1 MFKTL
6 VYTHNI
12 NGDMMNKT
20 ASYLSNLYKN
30 NDDFILREINNGKN
44 NIYVVY
50 FESLC
55 DSKGIYDYVIR
66 NIFNYKNKYNTIDK
80 LIDVVSSPKLITL
93 KSDKEIFYYI
103 ENGFCVVFYKKEMY
117 AIEVKADIDRGI
129 TLSQTEPN
137 LYGPKDSFCENYQKN
152 LGTIKRRIK
161 TKDLKVDSAIK
172 GDYTKDK
179 VSLLYLESKVNKVS
193 LNKIK
198 TAFNKLDLE
207 VIDSNKII
215 DSMDKDPIFPTIMRT
230 EKPSLVSEY
239 ILKGKIVM
247 IIDNTPFALL
257 MDTKLSEFINPTVN
271 DKFIKILRYLCFI
284 LTIITPGVYVALTN
298 FNPEAIPTSLLI
310 NFSYQRYGVPF
321 PAIIEALIMLL
332 VCEILRETDLR
343 FPNSYGSAASI
354 LGALIL
360 GDASVSAGIV
370 SPIMII
376 VIAITFIT
384 NLLFTQIKL
393 IWALRILRIMFLII
407 GTFFGLYGI
416 ALASIFTL
424 AYISNVNTLEG
435 TYI

>member
-1 MFKTL
+1 
-6 VYTHNI
+6 
-12 NGDMMNKT
+12 
-20 ASYLSNLYKN
+20 
-30 NDDFILREINNGKN
+30 
-44 NIYVVY
+44 
-50 FESLC
+50 
-55 DSKGIYDYVIR
+55 
-66 NIFNYKNKYNTIDK
+66 
-80 LIDVVSSPKLITL
+80 
-93 KSDKEIFYYI
+93 
-103 ENGFCVVFYKKEMY
+103 
-117 AIEVKADIDRGI
+117 
-129 TLSQTEPN
+129 
-137 LYGPKDSFCENYQKN
+137 
-152 LGTIKRRIK
+152 
-161 TKDLKVDSAIK
+161 
-172 GDYTKDK
+172 
-179 VSLLYLESKVNKVS
+179 
-193 LNKIK
+193 
-198 TAFNKLDLE
+198 
-207 VIDSNKII
+207 
-215 DSMDKDPIFPTIMRT
+215 MDKDPIFPTIMRT

-247 IIDNTPFALL
+247 LIDNTPFVLL
-257 MDTKLSEFINPTVN
+257 FDTKLSEFINPTVN

-321 PAIIEALIMLL
+321 PAIIEALIMLFI
-332 VCEILRETDLR
+332 CEILRETDLR
-343 FPNSYGSAASI
+343 FPNTYGSAASI

-393 IWALRILRIMFLII
+393 IWALRILRISFLII